1 MKLILNHILRKIKSY
16 IPFIQNNGRQSYL
29 EFKTNLNFDEIYNRL
44 IPFGYQINY
53 IGYNDKGEVLSLRKL
68 YGMRQIHLRLFDDG
82 EVRIHD
88 EYNYEFYPIEHLK
101 GINFQS
107 LDEGTVQQLK
117 EILNGYDIE

>member
-1 MKLILNHILRKIKSY
+1 MKLTLNHILRKIKSY
-16 IPFIQNNGRQSYL
+16 LPFIQNTGRQSYL
-29 EFKTNLNFDEIYNRL
+29 EFKTNLNSDEIYNRL
-44 IPFGYQINY
+44 IPFAYQINY
-53 IGYNDKGEVLSLRKL
+53 IGYNDNGEVLSLRKL

-101 GINFQS
+101 GINFKWG
-107 LDEGTVQQLK
+107 DRPTVLQLK